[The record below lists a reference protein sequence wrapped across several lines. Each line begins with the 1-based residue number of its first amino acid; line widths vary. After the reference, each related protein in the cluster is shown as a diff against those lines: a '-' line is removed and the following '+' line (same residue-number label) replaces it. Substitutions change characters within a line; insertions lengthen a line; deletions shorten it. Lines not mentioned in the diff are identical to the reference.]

1 MYTSTDLTKTI
12 VRLMLIALCP
22 HLIATSQDVKFD
34 RIGTDKGL
42 TQANVTAIEQDD
54 LGYIWLG
61 TEDGLNRYNGYHETD
76 PKPLS
81 PKKSRRMPCVKML
94 LTRIGKKKTQQR
106 NEHADAL

>member
-61 TEDGLNRYNGYHETD
+61 TEDGLNRYNGYELETFLKD
-76 PKPLS
+76 SNIKL
-81 PKKSRRMPCVKML
+81 
-94 LTRIGKKKTQQR
+94 
-106 NEHADAL
+106 D